1 MFSRLYEVIN
11 NAQKL
16 NEGVIFLR
24 IMQQKDIAEFTLDL
38 NRFEQLFMNS
48 VDKEGVELPSYS
60 KLSEDL
66 SFDKVFTYKGKSRR
80 KTRGD
85 SMFLFDEGDF
95 YATFRLT
102 ATQDEMIIYADTVK
116 EDRDLLMYGD
126 IIGLAENS
134 KNELV
139 KKIKPLV
146 LEETRRRILQGN

>member
-24 IMQQKDIAEFTLDL
+24 IMQRNDVAEFTLDL

-66 SFDKVFTYKGKSRR
+66 SFDKIFTYKGKSRR

-85 SMFLFDEGDF
+85 AMFLFDEGDF

-116 EDRDLLMYGD
+116 ENRDLLMYGD

-139 KKIKPLV
+139 KKIRPLV
-146 LEETRRRILQGN
+146 LEETRRRLLHGN